1 MKTTLN
7 RDYNQMHIPT
17 QVDNAKINEFFDN
30 IDNLNLSQIDL
41 INGKYNL
48 YTRDLN
54 NNTILHRVIN
64 NSLNEK
70 HLIKTIKLL
79 PELAKLINFIDNEG
93 RTPLH
98 LLFINQYYETYNL
111 IKAILDNNKNKIDEN
126 DEIDNIYVKNNVEE
140 VKKYANELLKVG
152 GEDKITINYYVL
164 DKYKK
169 LPSNYLCQGINLTK
183 LNKTINDLKI
193 YNIENK
199 NYNNLQRPDDYDE
212 NINILSNNYLRDI
225 YLFIRLLKEED
236 KNVRYKFKINDYVDT
251 YKKTFTIL
259 NNEYIEY
266 YRNNEFY
273 EDIRK
278 SMKDPKI
285 LNAPMYQHSTING
298 KTEKEYNKKIIN
310 NVIINDCNNYWYIRT
325 NYIFDKMIKY
335 NNIKIDNTLNEEL
348 NEELKKKIKKI
359 LELLYKLKIQSVEDK
374 SNSNILC
381 KNFSDLLNKI
391 ISENYYLPFLLF
403 IINYRDRLNILFNL
417 MKTIEQYKDLIN
429 LIIDDSYD
437 DIDHGKDINDINS
450 QKDYIKTKID
460 SYLNA
465 NIIDVKYQRIIT
477 DFLDINYDVRNLRY
491 DDNIIYLFLTILN
504 NVLPNKN
511 KNESFT
517 KFYNNFTR
525 LILNKVNSPL
535 KELKNIIDKKKD
547 ELLGLD
553 EYIELYVFDNKN
565 VDYIE

>member
-1 MKTTLN
+1 MKSTLN

-17 QVDNAKINEFFDN
+17 QVDNAKLNEFFDN

-79 PELAKLINFIDNEG
+79 PELAKLINFTDNEG
-93 RTPLH
+93 RSPLH
-98 LLFINQYYETYNL
+98 LLFINQYYETYKL
-111 IKAILDNNKNKIDEN
+111 IKGILDNNENKN
-126 DEIDNIYVKNNVEE
+126 DEIDEINHLIYNVKEVKN
-140 VKKYANELLKVG
+140 YTDELLKVG
-152 GEDKITINYYVL
+152 GEDKITIDYYIL

-199 NYNNLQRPDDYDE
+199 NYNDTKPPKRPNDY
-212 NINILSNNYLRDI
+212 NNNKNILSNNYLSDI
-225 YLFIRLLKEED
+225 YLFIRLLITEEGD
-236 KNVRYKFKINDYVDT
+236 KNVRYKFKVNDYVDT
-251 YKKTFTIL
+251 YKKSFTIL

-266 YRNNEFY
+266 YRNNNFY
-273 EDIRK
+273 KYISELMMNNEIK
-278 SMKDPKI
+278 
-285 LNAPMYQHSTING
+285 NAPMYQHSTING
-298 KTEKEYNKKIIN
+298 KTEDKYNEKIIN
-310 NVIINDCNNYWYIRT
+310 NVIINDCNNYWYLRT

-335 NNIKIDNTLNEEL
+335 NNIKIDDTLDKET
-348 NEELKKKIKKI
+348 KKI

-403 IINYRDRLNILFNL
+403 IINHRDSLNILFDL
-417 MKTIEQYKDLIN
+417 MNTIEKNKNVIN
-429 LIIDDSYD
+429 LHIDDSYN
-437 DIDHGKDINDINS
+437 GRVNNINIQRN
-450 QKDYIKTKID
+450 YIKDWIDRNVNVPEDQDKIREF
-460 SYLNA
+460 LN
-465 NIIDVKYQRIIT
+465 I
-477 DFLDINYDVRNLRY
+477 RN
-491 DDNIIYLFLTILN
+491 DNNIIYLFLTILN
-504 NVLPNKN
+504 NILPNQN
-511 KNESFT
+511 KNDHFT
-517 KFYNNFTR
+517 NFYNNFTR
-525 LILNKVNSPL
+525 LILNEDNSPL
-535 KELKNIIDKKKD
+535 KKLKVIIDNKKD

-553 EYIELYVFDNKN
+553 EYIELYVFDNKY
-565 VDYIE
+565 VIDYI

>member
-17 QVDNAKINEFFDN
+17 QVDNAKLNEFFDN

-41 INGKYNL
+41 VNGKYNL

-79 PELAKLINFIDNEG
+79 PELAKLINFKDNED

-98 LLFINQYYETYNL
+98 LLFINQYYETYKL
-111 IKAILDNNKNKIDEN
+111 IKNILDNNKNEIDEN
-126 DEIDNIYVKNNVEE
+126 DEIDKNVKNNVEE
-140 VKKYANELLKVG
+140 VKKYAYELLKVG
-152 GEDKITINYYVL
+152 GEDKITIDYYVL

-199 NYNNLQRPDDYDE
+199 NYNNTNAKRPDNYND
-212 NINILSNNYLRDI
+212 NIYILSNDYLKNI
-225 YLFIRLLKEED
+225 FLFIKLLTTEEATTEEPD

-273 EDIRK
+273 KYISELMMNNEIK
-278 SMKDPKI
+278 
-285 LNAPMYQHSTING
+285 NAPMYQHSTING
-298 KTEKEYNKKIIN
+298 KTEKEYNDKIIDN
-310 NVIINDCNNYWYIRT
+310 LIISDCNNYWYLRT

-335 NNIKIDNTLNEEL
+335 NNINIENNAY
-348 NEELKKKIKKI
+348 KKI

-374 SNSNILC
+374 TNSNILC

-403 IINYRDRLNILFNL
+403 IIFHRNNLNELFNL
-417 MKTIEQYKDLIN
+417 MKTIGKKKDVIN
-429 LIIDDSYD
+429 LLIDDTYN
-437 DIDHGKDINDINS
+437 DIANGMDINDIKS
-450 QKDYIKTKID
+450 QKRYIMTKINDYLD
-460 SYLNA
+460 SHIINLKHET
-465 NIIDVKYQRIIT
+465 NIRN
-477 DFLDINYDVRNLRY
+477 FINIPIP

-504 NVLPNKN
+504 NVLSNQN
-511 KNESFT
+511 KNEHFT
-517 KFYNNFTR
+517 NFYNNYTT
-525 LILNKVNSPL
+525 LMINTVDTHL
-535 KELKNIIDKKKD
+535 KELKDIIDKKKD

-553 EYIELYVFDNKN
+553 EYIELYVFDNNNMLTIYNKIN
-565 VDYIE
+565 V

>member
-1 MKTTLN
+1 MKSTLN

-17 QVDNAKINEFFDN
+17 QVDNAKLNEFFDN

-79 PELAKLINFIDNEG
+79 PELVKLINFKDNEE

-98 LLFINQYYETYNL
+98 LLFINQYCETYNL
-111 IKAILDNNKNKIDEN
+111 IKGILDDNNENEN
-126 DEIDNIYVKNNVEE
+126 DEIDNNVEKN
-140 VKKYANELLKVG
+140 VRKVLNSIRPIVG
-152 GEDKITINYYVL
+152 GEDKITIDYYVL

-199 NYNNLQRPDDYDE
+199 NYNDTNPPKRPDDYTE

-225 YLFIRLLKEED
+225 FLFIKLLTIEELD
-236 KNVRYKFKINDYVDT
+236 ENVNVNVRYKFKVNDYVDT

-266 YRNNEFY
+266 YRNNKFY
-273 EDIRK
+273 EYISK
-278 SMKDPKI
+278 LMENNEIK
-285 LNAPMYQHSTING
+285 NVPMYQHSTING
-298 KTEKEYNKKIIN
+298 KTEKEYNEKIIDN
-310 NVIINDCNNYWYIRT
+310 LIINDCNNYWYLRT

-335 NNIKIDNTLNEEL
+335 NNIKIDNTLDEET
-348 NEELKKKIKKI
+348 KKI

-403 IINYRDRLNILFNL
+403 IINHSDSLDKLYNL
-417 MKTIEQYKDLIN
+417 MKTITNEQNKDIINLLIN
-429 LIIDDSYD
+429 DDYNRNIDN
-437 DIDHGKDINDINS
+437 INR
-450 QKDYIKTKID
+450 QRDYIRNWINRNVNVPEDQNKITEF
-460 SYLNA
+460 LN
-465 NIIDVKYQRIIT
+465 IR
-477 DFLDINYDVRNLRY
+477 RN
-491 DDNIIYLFLTILN
+491 DNNVIYLFLTILN
-504 NVLPNKN
+504 NILPNQN
-511 KNESFT
+511 KNDHFT
-517 KFYNNFTR
+517 NFYNNFTR
-525 LILNKVNSPL
+525 LILNDDNTDL
-535 KELKNIIDKKKD
+535 KKLKTNIDNKKD

-553 EYIELYVFDNKN
+553 EYIELYVFDNNKLLTIYN
-565 VDYIE
+565 KINI

>member
-17 QVDNAKINEFFDN
+17 QVDNAKLNEFFDN

-79 PELAKLINFIDNEG
+79 PELAKLINFKDNED

-98 LLFINQYYETYNL
+98 LLFINQYYETYKL
-111 IKAILDNNKNKIDEN
+111 IKNILDNNKNEIDEN
-126 DEIDNIYVKNNVEE
+126 DEIDKNVKNNVEE
-140 VKKYANELLKVG
+140 VKKYAYELLKVG
-152 GEDKITINYYVL
+152 GEDKITIDYYVL

-199 NYNNLQRPDDYDE
+199 NYNNTNAKRPDNYND
-212 NINILSNNYLRDI
+212 NIYILSNDYLKNI
-225 YLFIRLLKEED
+225 FLFIKLLTTEEATTEEPD

-273 EDIRK
+273 KYISELMMNNEIK
-278 SMKDPKI
+278 
-285 LNAPMYQHSTING
+285 NAPMYQHSTING
-298 KTEKEYNKKIIN
+298 KTEKEYNDKIIDN
-310 NVIINDCNNYWYIRT
+310 LIISDCNNYWYLRT

-335 NNIKIDNTLNEEL
+335 NNINIENNAY
-348 NEELKKKIKKI
+348 KKI

-374 SNSNILC
+374 TNSNILC

-403 IINYRDRLNILFNL
+403 IIFHRNNLNELFNL
-417 MKTIEQYKDLIN
+417 MKTIGKKKDVIN
-429 LIIDDSYD
+429 LLIDDTYN
-437 DIDHGKDINDINS
+437 DIANGMDINDIKS
-450 QKDYIKTKID
+450 QKRYIMTKINDYLD
-460 SYLNA
+460 SHIINLKHET
-465 NIIDVKYQRIIT
+465 NIRN
-477 DFLDINYDVRNLRY
+477 FINIPIP

-504 NVLPNKN
+504 NVLSNQN
-511 KNESFT
+511 KNEHFT
-517 KFYNNFTR
+517 NFYNNYTT
-525 LILNKVNSPL
+525 LMINTVDTHL
-535 KELKNIIDKKKD
+535 KELKDIIDKKKD

-553 EYIELYVFDNKN
+553 EYIELYVFDNNNMLTIYNKIN
-565 VDYIE
+565 V

>member
-1 MKTTLN
+1 MKSTLN

-17 QVDNAKINEFFDN
+17 QVDNAKLNEFFDN

-79 PELAKLINFIDNEG
+79 PELAKLINFTDNEG

-111 IKAILDNNKNKIDEN
+111 IEGILDNNKNKN
-126 DEIDNIYVKNNVEE
+126 DEIDNHIIDNVKE

-152 GEDKITINYYVL
+152 GEDKIIINYYVL

-199 NYNNLQRPDDYDE
+199 NYNDTKPPKRPDDYND
-212 NINILSNNYLRDI
+212 NIDILSNNYLRDI
-225 YLFIRLLKEED
+225 YLFIRLLITEELD
-236 KNVRYKFKINDYVDT
+236 KNVRYKFKVNDYVDT
-251 YKKTFTIL
+251 YKRTFTIL
-259 NNEYIEY
+259 NNDYIEY
-266 YRNNEFY
+266 YRNNNFY
-273 EDIRK
+273 DKISRL
-278 SMKDPKI
+278 MIDPKI

-298 KTEKEYNKKIIN
+298 KTEDDYNKKIIN
-310 NVIINDCNNYWYIRT
+310 NLIISDCNNYWYLRT

-335 NNIKIDNTLNEEL
+335 NNIEIDNKLDEET
-348 NEELKKKIKKI
+348 KKI

-403 IINYRDRLNILFNL
+403 IKNHRNHLKILFNL
-417 MKTIEQYKDLIN
+417 MKTIKKHKNVIDL
-429 LIIDDSYD
+429 LIDDRYNSR
-437 DIDHGKDINDINS
+437 DINDINR
-450 QKDYIKTKID
+450 QKDYIIDKIND
-460 SYLNA
+460 YLHA
-465 NIIDVKYQRIIT
+465 NVIIPKDQSKIT
-477 DFLDINYDVRNLRY
+477 DFLNISN

-504 NVLPNKN
+504 NVLSD
-511 KNESFT
+511 KNEHFT
-517 KFYNNFTR
+517 NFYNNFTR

-535 KELKNIIDKKKD
+535 KKLKDNIDNKKD

-553 EYIELYVFDNKN
+553 EYIELYVFDNNNMLTIYNKIN
-565 VDYIE
+565 V

>member
-17 QVDNAKINEFFDN
+17 QVDNAKLNEFFDN

-41 INGKYNL
+41 VNGKYNL

-79 PELAKLINFIDNEG
+79 PELAKLINFKDNED

-98 LLFINQYYETYNL
+98 LLFINQYYETYKL
-111 IKAILDNNKNKIDEN
+111 IKNILDNNKNDIDEI
-126 DEIDNIYVKNNVEE
+126 DEIDNNIKNNVEE
-140 VKKYANELLKVG
+140 VKKYAYELLKVG
-152 GEDKITINYYVL
+152 GEDKITIDYYVL

-199 NYNNLQRPDDYDE
+199 NYNNTNAKRPDNYND
-212 NINILSNNYLRDI
+212 NIYILSNDYLKNI
-225 YLFIRLLKEED
+225 FLFIKLLTTEEATTEEPD

-273 EDIRK
+273 KYISELMMNNEIK
-278 SMKDPKI
+278 
-285 LNAPMYQHSTING
+285 NAPMYQHSTING
-298 KTEKEYNKKIIN
+298 KTEKEYNDKIIDN
-310 NVIINDCNNYWYIRT
+310 LIINDCNNYWYLRT

-335 NNIKIDNTLNEEL
+335 NNINIENNAY
-348 NEELKKKIKKI
+348 KKI

-374 SNSNILC
+374 TNSNILC

-403 IINYRDRLNILFNL
+403 IIFHRNNLNELFNL
-417 MKTIEQYKDLIN
+417 MKTIGKKKDVIN
-429 LIIDDSYD
+429 LLIDEEYNN
-437 DIDHGKDINDINS
+437 IANGMDINDIKS
-450 QKDYIKTKID
+450 QKRYIMTKINDYLD
-460 SYLNA
+460 SHIINLKHET
-465 NIIDVKYQRIIT
+465 NIRN
-477 DFLDINYDVRNLRY
+477 FINIPIP

-504 NVLPNKN
+504 NVLSNQN
-511 KNESFT
+511 KNEHFT
-517 KFYNNFTR
+517 NFYNNYTT
-525 LILNKVNSPL
+525 LMINTVDTHL
-535 KELKNIIDKKKD
+535 KELKDIIDKKKD

-553 EYIELYVFDNKN
+553 EYIELYVFDNNNMLTIYNKIN
-565 VDYIE
+565 V